1 MALRSLTTVVALLLS
16 ACATTILPVAQ
27 LTPSPSARVTW
38 KDSIAADAGT
48 VLIALDTGVRMAG
61 IGVVVAVDGVR
72 AGEIYKDEIYEGEVL
87 KLRVDAGR
95 KVVSVSTQ
103 SSRPRSLEVA
113 VSGGRTTLLRIGL
126 AKDNAIALSE
136 QGAVALGL

>member
-1 MALRSLTTVVALLLS
+1 M
-16 ACATTILPVAQ
+16 
-27 LTPSPSARVTW
+27 
-38 KDSIAADAGT
+38 AADAGT
-48 VLIALDTGVRMAG
+48 VLIALDTGVRMTG
-61 IGVVVAVDGVR
+61 IDVVVAVDGVK

-113 VSGGRTTLLRIGL
+113 VGSGRTTLLRIGL

>member
-1 MALRSLTTVVALLLS
+1 MALRSLATVVALLLS

-38 KDSIAADAGT
+38 KDSIAADA
-48 VLIALDTGVRMAG
+48 GVRMAG

-95 KVVSVSTQ
+95 KVVSVSTK
-103 SSRPRSLEVA
+103 SSRPRSVEVI
-113 VSGGRTTLLRIGL
+113 VGSGHTTLLRIGL